1 MSDQLIDFADRTGQ
15 ELFKL
20 LAQRALDELSQ
31 ESGFDRFSAI
41 LAASIIPVAEVL
53 RDPIEK
59 AQDAQ
64 GMADEMVDLASTSV
78 ARASRICDRQA
89 SPKRRLMRVRA
100 ASRGPHSTY

>member
-1 MSDQLIDFADRTGQ
+1 MSESLIDFADRTGQ

-59 AQDAQ
+59 AQDRQ
-64 GMADEMVDLASTSV
+64 RMADKMVDLTSRQLRGLLESVIAGHHQSGAS
-78 ARASRICDRQA
+78 
-89 SPKRRLMRVRA
+89 
-100 ASRGPHSTY
+100 

>member
-64 GMADEMVDLASTSV
+64 GMADKMVDLASRQLRGLLASV
-78 ARASRICDRQA
+78 IDRRHRSGAS
-89 SPKRRLMRVRA
+89 
-100 ASRGPHSTY
+100 

>member
-1 MSDQLIDFADRTGQ
+1 MSEPLIDFADRTGQ

-59 AQDAQ
+59 AQDRQ
-64 GMADEMVDLASTSV
+64 RMADKMVDLTSRQLRGLLEAVIAGHHRSGAS
-78 ARASRICDRQA
+78 
-89 SPKRRLMRVRA
+89 
-100 ASRGPHSTY
+100 